1 MLLDPG
7 TGMPVGLVITV
18 TSYVAVGKIAIHK
31 CYQNFGNFRLK
42 FFIIIIEFRRDNLPV

>member
-18 TSYVAVGKIAIHK
+18 TSYVTVGKIAIHK